1 MEGHE
6 LVHVPLGMMF
16 ADGSPPP
23 PMAVQPG
30 VEMPMEM
37 WVRSRKLFEL
47 IDDDQSGTV
56 EKVT

>member
-1 MEGHE
+1 
-6 LVHVPLGMMF
+6 MMF
-16 ADGSPPP
+16 ADASPPP